1 MNNKFKPNPM
11 IKILKL
17 LLVLFFMNNAYSQK
31 KNTKPNYPLGTSTEE
46 RFNGYLDRVYL
57 EENSI
62 AKNISFRNIG
72 PTVMSGRVTDL
83 SVNPKDPSHFY
94 VAYASGG
101 LWETTNNGNS
111 FNPIFD
117 NQMVMTIGDVEVD
130 WEKDIIYVGTG
141 EKNSSRSSYS
151 GNGIYKSSNGGKDW
165 THIGLKE
172 SHHIGRIIIHPE
184 DNNIIWVASL
194 GHLYSSN
201 KERGLYKT
209 TDGGVTWI
217 NTLFINDM
225 TGAIDLVIDP
235 SNPDI
240 LYLSMWER
248 ERMAWNFDGSG
259 LGSGI
264 FKSTDGGENWK
275 EISGGLSGFPDT
287 EGTGRIGLDI
297 SKSNPNI
304 IYAILDNQDRKPST
318 SSEQKNDDLTKD
330 MLRDISITDFLKLSD
345 EKLNKFLRSNRF
357 PSEYKSDK
365 IKKLVSDGSIDPISL
380 VEFLEDS
387 NSLLYETPVIG
398 AEVYSSQD
406 YGITWK
412 KVNGDD
418 ELNNLYFS
426 YGYYFGEIRVDP
438 QDPAK
443 LYVLGVPL
451 LKSIDF
457 GKTWKSI
464 DFDNMHGDHQA
475 LWINPNRSGHLIAGN
490 DGGLNISYDDGK
502 NWMKNNSTS
511 VGQFYDINIDMNDP
525 YNVYGGFQD
534 NGVWMGPSNYESSLR
549 WHSSGQYPWKSI
561 YGGDGMQTEIDF
573 RDNETVYTGSQF
585 GNYARINTRT
595 GERKRIT
602 PSHKLGEKPYRWNW
616 ESPIYLSRH
625 NQDILYMGSNRFHR
639 SLNQGNNFETL
650 SADLTNGGIKG
661 NVSYGTLTTIIESEL
676 KYGLIYVGS
685 DDGLIHVSKDG
696 GFTWKNISS
705 SLPKKMWVSG
715 IYPSK
720 FKESRVYL
728 SLNGYRWDNFESM
741 VYVSE
746 DYGFNWSKIGHNIP
760 DEPVNVIIEDLKNEK
775 LIYVGT
781 DHGLYASLDY
791 GNLFFA
797 FSGGLPN
804 TPVHDLVIHPR
815 ENDLIVGTHGRSIYV
830 TNIEVLQ
837 KLNQSILDSELYIY
851 DLDKIKFS
859 SRWGSKNWYGNTTEP
874 DIEVIIFS
882 KNKSQVDF
890 LVKNDSRII
899 FNKTYNLDKGL
910 NFIKNNLY
918 DKNNKKYI
926 EKGEYIIQVK
936 NNTSSNENKLII
948 N

>member
-1 MNNKFKPNPM
+1 M
-11 IKILKL
+11 IKFLKL
-17 LLVLFFMNNAYSQK
+17 IFIFLFVFSNGFSQK
-31 KNTKPNYPLGTSTEE
+31 KKKKSIFPQSTLSSE
-46 RFNGYLDRVYL
+46 RLEGYLKRISL

-62 AKNISFRNIG
+62 VKNISFRNIG

-83 SVNPKDPSHFY
+83 SVNPKNSSHFY
-94 VAYASGG
+94 VAYATGG

-117 NQMVMTIGDVEVD
+117 NQMVMTIGDIEVD

-172 SHHIGRIIIHPE
+172 SHHIARIVLHP
-184 DNNIIWVASL
+184 DNSDIIWVASL
-194 GHLYSSN
+194 GHLYSKNSDRGVYKSIDAGKTWN
-201 KERGLYKT
+201 K
-209 TDGGVTWI
+209 
-217 NTLFINDM
+217 TLFVNNR
-225 TGAIDLVIDP
+225 TGAIDIVIDP

-240 LYLSMWER
+240 LYSAMWEKDR
-248 ERMAWNFDGSG
+248 KAWDFDGSG
-259 LGSGI
+259 IGSGI
-264 FKSTDGGENWK
+264 YKSVDGGSSWLEV
-275 EISGGLSGFPDT
+275 SGGISGFPDT
-287 EGTGRIGLDI
+287 RGTGRIGLDI
-297 SKSNPNI
+297 SISNPNI
-304 IYAILDNQDRKPST
+304 IYAILDNQDRKPKDEDVSN
-318 SSEQKNDDLTKD
+318 EGLTKD
-330 MLRDISITDFLKLSD
+330 SFREISEEDFLKISD
-345 EKLNKFLRSNRF
+345 KELDAFLKQNRF
-357 PSEYKSDK
+357 PREYDA
-365 IKKLVSDGSIDPISL
+365 IKVKELLRNGMISPYAL
-380 VEFLEDS
+380 VEYLEDS
-387 NSLLYETPVIG
+387 NSMLFDTPVIG
-398 AEVYSSQD
+398 AEVYSSED
-406 YGITWK
+406 SGVTWK
-412 KVNGDD
+412 KVNED
-418 ELNNLYFS
+418 ELNRLYFS

-451 LKSIDF
+451 LKSTDF
-457 GKTWKSI
+457 GKTWESI

-475 LWINPNRSGHLIAGN
+475 LWVNPNRSGHLIAGN

-502 NWMKNNSTS
+502 NWMKHNSTS

-561 YGGDGMQTEIDF
+561 FGGDGMQTEIDF

-585 GNYARINTRT
+585 GNYARVNTRT

-602 PSHKLGEKPYRWNW
+602 PSHKLGERPYRWNW
-616 ESPIYLSRH
+616 ETPIYLSRH
-625 NQDILYMGSNRFHR
+625 NQDILYMGSNKFHR
-639 SLNQGNNFETL
+639 SLNQGNDFETL

-797 FSGGLPN
+797 FSDGLPN

-851 DLDKIKFS
+851 DLDKVKFS

-890 LVKNDSRII
+890 LIKNDFGII
-899 FNKTYNLDKGL
+899 FNKTYTLDKGL

-918 DKNNKKYI
+918 DKDNKKYI

>member
-1 MNNKFKPNPM
+1 M

-17 LLVLFFMNNAYSQK
+17 LLVLFFVNDAYSQK
-31 KNTKPNYPLGTSTEE
+31 KNKKPNYPLSTSTED
-46 RFNGYLDRVYL
+46 RFKGYLNRVQL

-62 AKNISFRNIG
+62 VKNISFRNIG

-101 LWETTNNGNS
+101 LWKTTNNGNS

-117 NQMVMTIGDVEVD
+117 NQMVMTIGDIEVD
-130 WEKDIIYVGTG
+130 WENDIIYVGTG

-165 THIGLKE
+165 NHIGLKE
-172 SHHIGRIIIHPE
+172 SHHIGKIIIHPE

-201 KERGLYKT
+201 KDRGLYKT
-209 TDGGVTWI
+209 TDGGVTWR

-225 TGAIDLVIDP
+225 TGVIDLVIDP

-259 LGSGI
+259 FGSGI

-275 EISGGLSGFPDT
+275 EISGGSSGFPDT

-304 IYAILDNQDRKPST
+304 IYAILDNQDRKAFTP
-318 SSEQKNDDLTKD
+318 SEQKNDDLTKD
-330 MLRDISITDFLKLSD
+330 MLRDISISDFLKLSD
-345 EKLNKFLRSNRF
+345 EKLNNFLRSNRF
-357 PSEYKSDK
+357 PSEYKSDE
-365 IKKLVSDGSIDPISL
+365 IKKLVTDGSIDPISL

-406 YGITWK
+406 YGLTWK
-412 KVNGDD
+412 KVNED
-418 ELNNLYFS
+418 ELSNLYFS

-457 GKTWKSI
+457 GKTWESI

-475 LWINPNRSGHLIAGN
+475 LWVNPNRSGHLIAGN

-502 NWMKNNSTS
+502 NWMKHNSTS

-561 YGGDGMQTEIDF
+561 FGGDGMQTEIDF

-585 GNYARINTRT
+585 GNYARVNTLT

-602 PSHKLGEKPYRWNW
+602 PSHKLGERPYRWNW
-616 ESPIYLSRH
+616 ETPIYLSRH
-625 NQDILYMGSNRFHR
+625 NQDILYMGSNKFHR
-639 SLNQGNNFETL
+639 SLDQGNNFETL
-650 SADLTNGGIKG
+650 SDDLTNGGIKG

-685 DDGLIHVSKDG
+685 DDGLVHVSKDG
-696 GFTWKNISS
+696 GFSWKNISS
-705 SLPKKMWVSG
+705 SLPTQMWVSG

-720 FKESRVYL
+720 FKEGRVYL
-728 SLNGYRWDNFESM
+728 SLNGYRWDNFNAM
-741 VYVSE
+741 IYVSD
-746 DYGFNWSKIGHNIP
+746 DYGTNWSKIGHNLP
-760 DEPVNVIIEDLKNEK
+760 NEPVNVIIEDLENEK
-775 LIYVGT
+775 LVYVGT
-781 DHGLYASLDY
+781 DHGVYASLDY
-791 GNLFFA
+791 GNKFFA
-797 FSGGLPN
+797 FSSGLSN
-804 TPVHDLVIHPR
+804 SPVHDLVVHPR
-815 ENDLIVGTHGRSIYV
+815 ERDLVVGTHGRSIYV
-830 TNIEVLQ
+830 ASVKHLQ
-837 KLNQSILDSELYIY
+837 MLNEKILTKNLHFFEA
-851 DLDKIKFS
+851 DKVKFNT
-859 SRWGSKNWYGNTTEP
+859 RWGSSGWGSNYLTPNLGLVFYAKFEGKTEIIIYKDDEIKKLI
-874 DIEVIIFS
+874 DIDA
-882 KNKSQVDF
+882 N
-890 LVKNDSRII
+890 
-899 FNKTYNLDKGL
+899 KGL
-910 NFIKNNLY
+910 NFINY
-918 DKNNKKYI
+918 DLSVDTKKKSTTDNGITYLK
-926 EKGEYIIQVK
+926 KGDYRIVIIQGE
-936 NNTSSNENKLII
+936 NSSEEKLII

>member
-1 MNNKFKPNPM
+1 M
-11 IKILKL
+11 
-17 LLVLFFMNNAYSQK
+17 
-31 KNTKPNYPLGTSTEE
+31 
-46 RFNGYLDRVYL
+46 
-57 EENSI
+57 
-62 AKNISFRNIG
+62 
-72 PTVMSGRVTDL
+72 
-83 SVNPKDPSHFY
+83 
-94 VAYASGG
+94 
-101 LWETTNNGNS
+101 
-111 FNPIFD
+111 
-117 NQMVMTIGDVEVD
+117 
-130 WEKDIIYVGTG
+130 
-141 EKNSSRSSYS
+141 
-151 GNGIYKSSNGGKDW
+151 
-165 THIGLKE
+165 
-172 SHHIGRIIIHPE
+172 
-184 DNNIIWVASL
+184 ASL

-259 LGSGI
+259 FGSGI

-304 IYAILDNQDRKPST
+304 IYAILDNQDRKAST
-318 SSEQKNDDLTKD
+318 PSEQKNDDLTKD
-330 MLRDISITDFLKLSD
+330 MLRDISISDFLKLSD

-365 IKKLVSDGSIDPISL
+365 IKKLVTDGSIDPISL

-412 KVNGDD
+412 KVNED
-418 ELNNLYFS
+418 ELSNLYFS

-457 GKTWKSI
+457 GKTWESI

-475 LWINPNRSGHLIAGN
+475 LWVNPNRSGHLIAGN

-502 NWMKNNSTS
+502 NWMKHNSTS

-561 YGGDGMQTEIDF
+561 FGGDGMQTEIDF
-573 RDNETVYTGSQF
+573 RNNETVYTGSQF
-585 GNYARINTRT
+585 GNYARVNTRT

-602 PSHKLGEKPYRWNW
+602 PSHKLGERPYRWNW
-616 ESPIYLSRH
+616 ETPIYLSRH
-625 NQDILYMGSNRFHR
+625 NQDILYMGSNKFHR
-639 SLNQGNNFETL
+639 SLNQGNDFETL

-851 DLDKIKFS
+851 DLDEVKFS

-874 DIEVIIFS
+874 DIEVIVFS

-890 LVKNDSRII
+890 LVKNDFGII

-918 DKNNKKYI
+918 DKDNKKYI

-936 NNTSSNENKLII
+936 NNISSNENKLII